1 MDFNF
6 SIYTTSLMMESL
18 EILPS
23 NIFPAFIFG
32 TLTYCTILFL
42 NMTVLLTIALNRKLH
57 KPMYVLLFNLPIND
71 MMGAS
76 AFFPQLVSS
85 LLSQSRSITYSA
97 CFLQALLIHLYGTGS
112 FLILSAMA
120 YDRYVAICCPLKY
133 NTLMS
138 PNNLLK
144 IIIIIW
150 ILDFTLIGLLLALN
164 YRKEIC
170 RTQIVDIFCNNP
182 SLMKLVCEDTKLN
195 NYYGLFVTAFF
206 QGLPLLIVVF
216 TYIQI
221 LITVVVKRQSD
232 AKSKAIQTC
241 GTHLIVFFCFEFT
254 TLFALIAHRIETASP
269 NLRRALGA
277 SVMIFPPIINP
288 LIYGL
293 KTKEIRQNSI
303 FFFHKKVSPTKQK
316 NKFSGVKTQLQ

>member
-1 MDFNF
+1 MDSNF
-6 SIYTTSLMMESL
+6 SIYTTSLTLESL
-18 EILPS
+18 DITPS

-32 TLTYCTILFL
+32 TLTYCAILVF

-57 KPMYVLLFNLPIND
+57 KPMYVLLFNLPLND

-76 AFFPQLVSS
+76 AFFPQLVASM
-85 LLSQSRSITYSA
+85 LSQNRSITYSA
-97 CFLQALLIHLYGTGS
+97 CFVQALLIHLYGAGT
-112 FLILSAMA
+112 FLTLTAMA

-144 IIIIIW
+144 IIIIMW
-150 ILDFTLIGLLLALN
+150 ILNFTLISLLLALN

-182 SLMKLVCEDTKLN
+182 SLMKLVCEDTQAN
-195 NYYGLFVTAFF
+195 NYYGLFVMTFF
-206 QGLPLLIVVF
+206 DGLSLLIVVF

-232 AKSKAIQTC
+232 ARSKAIQTC
-241 GTHLIVFFCFEFT
+241 GTHLIVFLCFEFNT
-254 TLFALIAHRIETASP
+254 FFAFIAHRFETASP
-269 NLRRALGA
+269 SLRRALGA
-277 SVMIFPPIINP
+277 SAVIFPPILNP

-293 KTKEIRQNSI
+293 KTKEIRENFI
-303 FFFHKKVSPTKQK
+303 FFFHKVFPRNQK
-316 NKFSGVKTQLQ
+316 NKLSGVKN